1 MKSLLCAFLQI
12 YFLVLIGRIILS
24 WFPVQPGTA
33 MASISSVLFE
43 LTEPLLGPLRRVIPP
58 LGMFDLSP
66 LVAFLGIQIIQGAVL
81 GCGRVGLF

>member
-1 MKSLLCAFLQI
+1 MKSIICALLQI

-24 WFPVQPGTA
+24 WFPVQPGTT
-33 MASISSVLFE
+33 MASIASILFE
-43 LTEPLLGPLRRVIPP
+43 LTEPVLAPLRRVIPP

-66 LVAFLGIQIIQGAVL
+66 LVAFLGIQIIQSAVL